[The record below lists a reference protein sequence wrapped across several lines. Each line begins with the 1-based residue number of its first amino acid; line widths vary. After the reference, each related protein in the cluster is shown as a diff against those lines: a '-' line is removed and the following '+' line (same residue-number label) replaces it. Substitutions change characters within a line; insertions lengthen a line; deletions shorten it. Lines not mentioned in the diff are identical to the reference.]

1 MNKNTVFAG
10 LILILF
16 ILIMSGCLEYFN
28 FDDGSITYTAH
39 PTEVRYTISYGY
51 RINCSGTGKY
61 EIKYDCDK
69 PEALVGTVSS
79 PQLLYLDDY
88 ENITVANNNMISWT
102 ISGTDDND
110 YELGVSATVMVESF
124 LVADLNG
131 ANTLSIEEINTTCP
145 VLVGQYC
152 QPQSNGTITFIDP
165 NDPDIK
171 ENATSILNNADTN
184 NAFIVAKE
192 LFIWLKQ
199 YTTYQ
204 IHIGNNNVQPAC
216 VTLHKKT
223 GDCDDLSYLYI
234 SLCRAVG
241 IPARF
246 IRGYIVE
253 RDDDGASSAV
263 SHAWA
268 EVFVGGNISNN
279 GWIPVEC
286 ASTAKNWE
294 LLVNQ
299 NFGVEDAS
307 HLRLFVDDGS
317 NESINT
323 SLSAISLIRHSS
335 TIDINADSFA
345 EIDGYMVVESKKLV
359 VDKDSYRTYN

>member
-1 MNKNTVFAG
+1 MNKNTVTVFAG

-69 PEALVGTVSS
+69 PEVLVGTVSS

-88 ENITVANNNMISWT
+88 ENITVANNKVIQWNITGENTHS
-102 ISGTDDND
+102 
-110 YELGVSATVMVESF
+110 YEFGITVTVEAESF
-124 LVADLNG
+124 LVSDLNG
-131 ANTLSIEEINTTCP
+131 ENALTTQEINSLHP
-145 VLVGQYC
+145 NLVRQYC
-152 QPQSNGTITFIDP
+152 HAQSANNTTYIDP
-165 NDPDIK
+165 NFLAIK
-171 ENATSILNNADTN
+171 TTASNIQNQKQNNNSFIL
-184 NAFIVAKE
+184 AKE
-192 LFIWLKQ
+192 LFIWFKENTEYQ
-199 YTTYQ
+199 THEKEMPPQPAHITYQ
-204 IHIGNNNVQPAC
+204 LG
-216 VTLHKKT
+216 T
-223 GDCDDLSYLYI
+223 GDCDDLSFLYI
-234 SLCRAVG
+234 SLCRSIG

-246 IRGYIVE
+246 IRGYLVNE
-253 RDDDGASSAV
+253 THGGA
-263 SHAWA
+263 HAWV
-268 EVFVGGNISNN
+268 EVFVGKNIGND
-279 GWIPVEC
+279 GWISVEC
-286 ASTAKNWE
+286 ACPSPDMN
-294 LLVNQ
+294 VQINQ
-299 NFGVEDAS
+299 NFGVEDAN

-359 VDKDSYRTYN
+359 VDKDGYRTYN